1 MGQLAVVACWSVLW
15 ALVRASADVKNVP
28 VDDACDDEGE
38 CGISLRQL
46 RGELRFAEAEVHDG
60 EVPAL
65 ADADKDDSVHENLA
79 EVKSAE
85 DEEPAGVQ
93 EMNLLQLADT
103 DGDGEVQHAEALSFV
118 DSLRSHSQ
126 EDSLVLFQAQDA
138 DSSSGL
144 NGREFADALGAWGSG
159 CSSHHV
165 STYCSGSHRVCCC
178 HHGPTWSNCG
188 CHGHHYNPYGGGGHY
203 HSSSYHHYGYR

>member
-1 MGQLAVVACWSVLW
+1 MG
-15 ALVRASADVKNVP
+15 
-28 VDDACDDEGE
+28 
-38 CGISLRQL
+38 
-46 RGELRFAEAEVHDG
+46 GELRFAEAEVHDG

-65 ADADKDDSVHENLA
+65 ADADKDDSVHKKLA

-85 DEEPAGVQ
+85 DEEPSGVQ

-126 EDSLVLFQAQDA
+126 EHSLALFQAQDA
-138 DSSSGL
+138 DSSSGW
-144 NGREFADALGAWGSG
+144 NGREFADALEAWGSG

-178 HHGPTWSNCG
+178 HGHHYSTCG
-188 CHGHHYNPYGGGGHY
+188 GYGGGGGYHHTGSSYHYNPYGGGVHY